1 MALSTFN
8 PLEVAADDDEV
19 EDVLSVMELRGEAT
33 GGQVWHTKEDKKK
46 TSSNKIQKNQ
56 IQTEGNVYDR
66 KGVFGIFG
74 VK

>member
-19 EDVLSVMELRGEAT
+19 EDVFSVMELRGEAT

-46 TSSNKIQKNQ
+46 TSSIKIQKNQ